1 MFYDAIAG
9 TAAAAETTEEE
20 VEGTVATGEGTV
32 ATGEGTV
39 ATGEG
44 TVATGEGTEAT
55 GEGTVA
61 TGEGTE
67 ATGEEEGH
75 REAVHLAEEEDEVP
89 RNSTLTMGTGPAQT
103 LGACP
108 MPSHH
113 P

>member
-44 TVATGEGTEAT
+44 TE
-55 GEGTVA
+55 A

>member
-44 TVATGEGTEAT
+44 TEATGEGTE
-55 GEGTVA
+55 A